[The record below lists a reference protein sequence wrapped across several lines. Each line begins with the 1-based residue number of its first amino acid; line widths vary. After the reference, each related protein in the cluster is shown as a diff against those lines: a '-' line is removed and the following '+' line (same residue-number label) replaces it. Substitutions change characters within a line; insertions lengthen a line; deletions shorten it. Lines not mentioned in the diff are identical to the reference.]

1 MIRHFYRKV
10 WRTLAMLLICCCKNC
25 QYQLFDTNRNFFWWP
40 PVSFLHTMQLVKILI
55 EGAFFIFMQSFTYTI
70 EMFVLFSE
78 LLGLTWR
85 RKNMDELSWLLQWL
99 ASMETLAKQIIGDEW
114 RLILIFTQNFASNKT
129 NASCIHCIQISLIAD
144 FRLDIVKK

>member
-1 MIRHFYRKV
+1 MTFKKAEMAKTLKNGLSMIETNPLNHNWSDFMILTGL
-10 WRTLAMLLICCCKNC
+10 TLHQFQKKLL
-25 QYQLFDTNRNFFWWP
+25 L
-40 PVSFLHTMQLVKILI
+40 
-55 EGAFFIFMQSFTYTI
+55 SFTYTI

>member
-1 MIRHFYRKV
+1 
-10 WRTLAMLLICCCKNC
+10 
-25 QYQLFDTNRNFFWWP
+25 
-40 PVSFLHTMQLVKILI
+40 
-55 EGAFFIFMQSFTYTI
+55 
-70 EMFVLFSE
+70 MFVLFSE

-85 RKNMDELSWLLQWL
+85 RKNMDELSWQLQWL
-99 ASMETLAKQIIGDEW
+99 ASMETLAKQIIGDDFFFFLTNFLMNFLTNFFDDFFDDFFDEFLMNFFDEFFWRKNMDELSWQLQWLASTETLAKQIIGDEW